1 MANQKYSNMSYEEL
15 VDSGKSNNDLSD
27 LVTKFEEGSVQC
39 DTESNEAPE
48 PTVVIVKESSISD
61 EDARLPYQTREQTI
75 YAHALIHLWWNMP
88 EKTKW
93 SKLQVSREHTRIVAK
108 LVSNSWGHMLIDSLD
123 ESLPNSLMKDFPPS
137 NGEESVKPTKIV
149 IVNNTKKNMNAPMVE
164 IDYEEI
170 GAIKVILNQAAF
182 DASVDDMEDE
192 DDQEYKKY
200 LDSSEVTEVIEK
212 EDALYLRINAMH
224 EGTWNFTEISREEL
238 EKAAHTYTGRL
249 VIEAHKWDDPERAI
263 GEVLKASV
271 KFDGEQQKYY
281 LEVIAK
287 ITKERAIKEVKA
299 GRYKFVSIGAS
310 MQARC
315 NICGMTVS
323 EGCNHIRGV
332 EYDTMDHGRLL
343 CVKIASEII
352 FEELSFIN
360 VPAARWARVLEE
372 LDPMQARE
380 LLAASKSRS
389 TFSIEVESEDTR
401 ILPTLDEFL
410 TLQENS
416 IIKLY
421 NRKEE
426 VSNMAQEENKEV
438 TKTEETFVAPGSAA
452 PSSAPDAGTPQNT
465 TVKPDETTPTP
476 VVEQSPGNVSEV
488 AAPSNPT
495 DGGTVDTG
503 SNEASQEEA
512 PAAANSESDP
522 MANASEVP
530 ATQHPLDG
538 GTVDTGA
545 GVNTTG
551 EPEEMNPIV
560 RSDEVTEEG
569 SVQDDTL
576 SLTNEQIDD
585 MDVSAVYEYAKTNSM
600 TSLVDTLT
608 FANEE
613 ECKNTTI
620 EIKSEGEAI
629 LAHAILHMWLDDLT
643 LTNWSEEAIKAEHDR
658 IVQVLDTFGIGHS
671 DEVEEHTEIVENV
684 QSTEVTAT
692 ETVEQTAEVTTEEVN
707 STEVVDENLK
717 TIELLNGQVEG
728 FKKELEDSRNSYET
742 TISGLKS
749 DLEKVSGEVYTLKL
763 NLAKSTRINKKLESD
778 LISANSLIS
787 EKTSEIEVLS
797 SKLDSYSKKEFNN
810 VVDQLI
816 SVKTDMN
823 KYSDEDAI
831 AKDREKFSAM
841 TIDSLKAVLD
851 ELLVS
856 KNDSLKNTA
865 AEEFGLGEVS
875 NVEKT
880 EDTKTENTVDANSEM
895 QNYQKQE
902 GEEGKDVTNNESTT
916 HEEVVENNVK
926 FTVRE
931 GSVLSLVK
939 KSLDLK

>member
-1 MANQKYSNMSYEEL
+1 MANQKYSNMNYEEL
-15 VDSGKSNNDLSD
+15 VNSGKSNNDLSD
-27 LVTKFEEGSVQC
+27 LVTKFEEDSC
-39 DTESNEAPE
+39 CICEPEAESNETPE
-48 PTVVIVKESSISD
+48 HTIVIVKESSISD
-61 EDARLPYQTREQTI
+61 EEARLPYQTKEQTI

-93 SKLQVSREHTRIVAK
+93 SRLQVSREHTRIVAK
-108 LVSNSWGHMLIDSLD
+108 LVSNSWGHILIDSLD
-123 ESLPNSLMKDFPPS
+123 ESLPNSLMKDYAPS
-137 NGEESVKPTKIV
+137 NGEESVKPTKLI
-149 IVNNTKKNMNAPMVE
+149 IVNNSKKNKNAPMVE

-170 GAIKVILNQAAF
+170 GAIKVILNQAVF
-182 DASVDDMEDE
+182 ESSVNSMEDN
-192 DDQEYKKY
+192 DQEYKRY
-200 LDSSEVTEVIEK
+200 LDEITEVTEK

-238 EKAAHTYTGRL
+238 EKAASTYTGRL

-271 KFDGEQQKYY
+271 KFDGELQKYY

-287 ITKERAIKEVKA
+287 ITKDRAIKEVKA
-299 GRYKFVSIGAS
+299 RRYKFVSIGAS

-332 EYDTMDHGRLL
+332 EYDTNHGRLL

-360 VPAARWARVLEE
+360 VPAARWARILEE
-372 LDPMQARE
+372 LDPTQARE

-426 VSNMAQEENKEV
+426 VSNMAQEKNEEI

-452 PSSAPDAGTPQNT
+452 PSSAPDAATPQNAIN
-465 TVKPDETTPTP
+465 KPDEITPTP
-476 VVEQSPGNVSEV
+476 STEKTIGNVSDVE
-488 AAPSNPT
+488 APSNPT

-503 SNEASQEEA
+503 SNEASKEEV
-512 PAAANSESDP
+512 PMPTNSESDP
-522 MANASEVP
+522 MANTSDVP

-551 EPEEMNPIV
+551 EAEDMNPIV

-569 SVQDDTL
+569 SVQNDTL
-576 SLTNEQIDD
+576 SLTNEQIDS
-585 MDVSAVYEYAKTNSM
+585 MDISAVYEYAKTNSM
-600 TSLVDTLT
+600 NSLVDTLI

-620 EIKSEGEAI
+620 EIKHEGEAI

-643 LTNWSEEAIKAEHDR
+643 LTNWTEEAIKAEHDR
-658 IVQVLDTFGIGHS
+658 IVQVLDTFGIGHF
-671 DEVEEHTEIVENV
+671 DESEGSTETIDDNV
-684 QSTEVTAT
+684 QSNEVTT
-692 ETVEQTAEVTTEEVN
+692 NETVEQTAEVITTEEVD
-707 STEVVDENLK
+707 STEVIDENLK
-717 TIELLNGQVEG
+717 TIELLNGQIEG
-728 FKKELEDSRNSYET
+728 LKKDLEDTKNSYEV
-742 TISGLKS
+742 TISNLK
-749 DLEKVSGEVYTLKL
+749 LENEKVSNEIYTLKL
-763 NLAKSTRINKKLESD
+763 NLAKSCRLNKKLESD
-778 LISANSLIS
+778 LVLINSLVS
-787 EKTSEIEVLS
+787 GKTSEIEILN
-797 SKLDSYSKKEFNN
+797 SKLDSYSKKEFNE
-810 VVDQLI
+810 VVEQLI
-816 SVKTDMN
+816 SVKTDIN
-823 KYSDEDAI
+823 KYSDEDAVD
-831 AKDREKFSAM
+831 KDRKKFSSM
-841 TIDSLKAVLD
+841 TIESLKAVLD

-856 KNDSLKNTA
+856 KEDLLKNTV

-875 NVEKT
+875 NVEKI
-880 EDTKTENTVDANSEM
+880 ENTVDANSEM

-902 GEEGKDVTNNESTT
+902 GEDKKDVTNNESTT
-916 HEEVVENNVK
+916 QKEVVEDSSK
-926 FTVRE
+926 FTVRD
-931 GSVLSLVK
+931 GSILSLVK